1 MHKKIVYPELEAGLL
16 KREIRKK
23 EVSEF
28 LGIVPET
35 LSKKLSGKNSFTLDE
50 AFAIHSKW
58 FNDIS
63 IEKLFQKNRGEDN
76 DRDNQTDG
84 M

>member
-1 MHKKIVYPELEAGLL
+1 M

-35 LSKKLSGKNSFTLDE
+35 LSKKLSGKNPFTLDE
-50 AFAIHSKW
+50 AFAIREQW
-58 FNDIS
+58 FRDIP
-63 IEKLFQKNRGEDN
+63 IETLFRKQ
-76 DRDNQTDG
+76 
-84 M
+84 